1 MSIVTTEAKELLRNA
16 VKIYRSKEILPAIKE
31 EMLDGD
37 LIHYI
42 QENFIAKVVRQQD
55 QMMIAAIKQA
65 VDEGLVHTAIM
76 IDRDYI
82 QELFVRMAPRTVW
95 FEAHRTGTCPC
106 CGKEIYRGHNEKY
119 CGFCGQAIAWE
130 LTP

>member
-1 MSIVTTEAKELLRNA
+1 MTIEAKELLRNA

-55 QMMIAAIKQA
+55 QMMIDAIKQA
-65 VDEGLVHTAIM
+65 VDEGLVHTAYI
-76 IDRDYI
+76 IDRDRI
-82 QELFVRMAPRTVW
+82 KELFTRMEPQTVW
-95 FEAHRTGTCPC
+95 FETHGEGTCPC
-106 CGKEIYRGHNEKY
+106 CGKDIYRGFNEKY
-119 CGFCGQAIAWE
+119 CGFCGQALAWE
-130 LTP
+130 ITP

>member
-1 MSIVTTEAKELLRNA
+1 VTTEAKDLLRNA

-55 QMMIAAIKQA
+55 QMMIDAIKQA
-65 VDEGLVHTAIM
+65 VDEGLVHTAYM

-82 QELFVRMAPRTVW
+82 QELFTRMEPRAVL
-95 FEAHRTGTCPC
+95 FKNNGVGTCPC
-106 CGKEIYRGHNEKY
+106 CGMDIYKGFNQQY
-119 CGFCGQAIAWE
+119 CEFCGQAIAWE
-130 LTP
+130 ITP

>member
-1 MSIVTTEAKELLRNA
+1 MTIEAKKLLRNA
-16 VKIYRSKEILPAIKE
+16 VKTYRSKEILPAIKE

-42 QENFIAKVVRQQD
+42 QERFIAKVVRQQD
-55 QMMIAAIKQA
+55 QMMIDAIKQA

-82 QELFVRMAPRTVW
+82 QDLFVRMEPRTVW
-95 FEAHRTGTCPC
+95 YKTHGEGTCPC
-106 CGKEIYRGHNEKY
+106 CGKDIYRTFNEKY
-119 CGFCGQAIAWE
+119 CGFCGQALAWE
-130 LTP
+130 ITP

>member
-1 MSIVTTEAKELLRNA
+1 MTIEAKELLRNA

-37 LIHYI
+37 LIQYI

-55 QMMIAAIKQA
+55 QMMIDAIKQA
-65 VDEGLVHTAIM
+65 VDEGFVHTAYM

-82 QELFVRMAPRTVW
+82 QELFTRMEPRTVL
-95 FEAHRTGTCPC
+95 FKHHGMGTCPC
-106 CGKEIYRGHNEKY
+106 CGKDIYKGFNQQY
-119 CGFCGQAIAWE
+119 CEFCGQAITWE
-130 LTP
+130 ITP